1 MKELN
6 KNMYKMMNRIRVFE
20 KKALDLH
27 SKGNMPGLLHSYIGE
42 EAIATGVS
50 LNLRREDYVTSTHRG
65 HGHSVAKGLDLGK
78 MMAELLGKATGYN
91 KGKGGSM
98 HVVDMKSGLLQ
109 CNGIVGGGIAIA
121 TGAGWTIKLQGSDLV
136 SIAFFGDGAMNRGSF
151 HEALNIASIWK
162 LPVVYICE
170 NNQYAISAPS
180 SEFVA
185 VDKFEKR
192 AESYNIPGYAVDGN
206 NVIEVYEKAKMVI
219 ENARNG
225 GGPSLLVCHTC
236 RQRAHDE
243 SDPQIYRSREDIEKC
258 KRSDPIP
265 RFISQALKNSWLSEN
280 DIKTI
285 DQATEK
291 EVLIAAEFALN
302 SPLPNPKDAL
312 NDVFVGEV
320 KCDE

>member
-1 MKELN
+1 
-6 KNMYKMMNRIRVFE
+6 
-20 KKALDLH
+20 
-27 SKGNMPGLLHSYIGE
+27 
-42 EAIATGVS
+42 
-50 LNLRREDYVTSTHRG
+50 
-65 HGHSVAKGLDLGK
+65 
-78 MMAELLGKATGYN
+78 
-91 KGKGGSM
+91 
-98 HVVDMKSGLLQ
+98 MKSGLLQ

-121 TGAGWTIKLQGSDLV
+121 TGAGWTIKLQGSNLV
-136 SIAFFGDGAMNRGSF
+136 SVAFFGDGAMNRGSF

-185 VDKFEKR
+185 AEKFEKR
-192 AESYNIPGYAVDGN
+192 AVAYNLPGYAVDGN
-206 NVIEVYEKAKMVI
+206 DVVEVYKKAKMLI

-225 GGPSLLVCHTC
+225 EGPSLLVCHTC

-243 SDPQIYRSREDIEKC
+243 SDPQIYRTKEDIEKC

-280 DIKTI
+280 DIETV

-291 EVLIAAEFALN
+291 EISIAAEFALD

-312 NDVFVGEV
+312 NDVFVEEV
-320 KCDE
+320 KL